1 MRDVTINMS
10 ENNDINTYAGLEPTE
25 GSGTEYV
32 ICPKDNLTDIAD
44 ALRTKTDTDGQLSF
58 PNDFID
64 LIESTSLPSIITKM
78 TGGTYVATSDIRQSF
93 TILHGLGTTPSLAV
107 LWSEATNTGYL
118 GWMLFFGGGGGVGSY
133 GKGTDQAYADLTANG
148 VFKRGET
155 VDGYYLKP
163 SLTSAK
169 GAAKTGDTFHWLAW
183 V

>member
-1 MRDVTINMS
+1 MAFDKTVDSSDLDT
-10 ENNDINTYAGLEPTE
+10 A
-25 GSGTEYV
+25 
-32 ICPKDNLTDIAD
+32 LTAIAD
-44 ALRTKTDTDGQLSF
+44 VIRAKTNTDEKLNF
-58 PNDFID
+58 PTDFLT
-64 LIESTSLPSIITKM
+64 LIESIEPAGGERALPDIVTKM
-78 TGGTYVATSDIRQSF
+78 TGGTYVAANDISQSF
-93 TILHGLGTTPSLAV
+93 SVLHGLGTTPSLAV

-133 GKGTDQAYADLTANG
+133 GKGTDQAYADLNANG

-155 VDGYYLKP
+155 VDGSYLKP